1 MDAIGV
7 RDNAPEILLTE
18 TASYM
23 SGAAG
28 ATTAEDLVD
37 LFITLSDYTEDSMGH
52 RRGYSLN
59 DLDENGVFEK
69 VNNHNGRCT
78 LLYRLNTYYGYSGTG
93 TLIYISC
100 GYLNLVL
107 R

>member
-1 MDAIGV
+1 MTAIGV
-7 RDNAPEILLTE
+7 RDKAPEILLTE

-37 LFITLSDYTEDSMGH
+37 LFITHSDYDEDSMGH
-52 RRGYSLN
+52 RQGYSLD

-69 VNNHNGRCT
+69 VNNHKRT
-78 LLYRLNTYYGYSGTG
+78 LHIKRLNTSD
-93 TLIYISC
+93 
-100 GYLNLVL
+100 VAH
-107 R
+107 